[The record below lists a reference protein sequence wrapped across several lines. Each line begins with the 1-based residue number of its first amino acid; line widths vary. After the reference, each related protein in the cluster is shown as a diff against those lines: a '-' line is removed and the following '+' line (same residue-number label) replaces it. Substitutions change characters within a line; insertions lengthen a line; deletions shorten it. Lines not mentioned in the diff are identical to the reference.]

1 MANARLEYF
10 AGACCLEMR
19 WAAWLI
25 CQTTIEQLQTQS
37 HLLRVWTQTQLQ
49 LGTES
54 SGTNKKASKIRRR
67 KNHRENKHRAAIVP
81 VSTSP
86 DASHSYDKKP
96 CQAPTRTLKLS
107 AELMPK
113 ERSFKWQACEKNP
126 RRISAG
132 KSESQSCWNDRYA
145 SSTLGCILAFLH
157 ARSCQSSNKTSN

>member
-1 MANARLEYF
+1 MANARLEYL
-10 AGACCLEMR
+10 ASACCLEMR

-49 LGTES
+49 PGTES

-67 KNHRENKHRAAIVP
+67 KNHRENKHRAVIVP

-107 AELMPK
+107 AEAARAPTTRPPISRRKNRTSPITMP
-113 ERSFKWQACEKNP
+113 N
-126 RRISAG
+126 
-132 KSESQSCWNDRYA
+132 
-145 SSTLGCILAFLH
+145 
-157 ARSCQSSNKTSN
+157 TSRVWKIWSLFQRQ